1 MLKVENWKKKLKKEN
16 RAIEKN
22 NWKRKDQFDINI
34 KGWSM
39 KLKNKFN

>member
-22 NWKRKDQFDINI
+22 NWKRKDQIWHKYKRMKHEI
-34 KGWSM
+34 K
-39 KLKNKFN
+39 K